1 MKTRIVAILMLAG
14 AAAGFA
20 PAAAFAHPAMGRGMY
35 SERLP
40 IEHAYLSAELDSLL
54 SGEGQLGSLS
64 YAELRDAAGRLSVAR
79 QKDRFVAR
87 SRAMSFMLPGSGQFL
102 NKDYGSGAAFLASDL
117 AVVAGTLIGS
127 YWLLPENLRFQ
138 QLDYFNTS
146 FTDIENKWKGH
157 TFTDYLPSMAVLAGG
172 GVLRA
177 ILGHVSSE
185 HAARLAKRNID
196 SGKITFEPSLLAL
209 PGGLLMGM
217 GWRY

>member
-1 MKTRIVAILMLAG
+1 MKTRIVVVLILAG

-35 SERLP
+35 PHRFP

-54 SGEGQLGSLS
+54 SGEGELGALTYAQLRES
-64 YAELRDAAGRLSVAR
+64 AGRLSVAR

-87 SRAMSFMLPGSGQFL
+87 SKLMSFMMPGSGEFL
-102 NKDYGSGAAFLASDL
+102 NKDYGSGAAFMVSDL
-117 AVVAGTLIGS
+117 AVVAGTLIGA
-127 YWLLPENLRFQ
+127 YWLLPDNLRFQ

-146 FTDIENKWKGH
+146 FDAIHDAWRAH
-157 TFTDYLPSMAVLAGG
+157 TFTDYLPSLAVLAGG
-172 GVLRA
+172 GALRA

-185 HAARLAKRNID
+185 HAAKLAKRNID
-196 SGKITFEPSLLAL
+196 SGKITFEPNLLAV